1 MMKGLDKV
9 LKILYK
15 KYSLLFAVIFIGTI
29 FLQFS
34 TVKTNYRVIS
44 EDLASSILKVEKFNN
59 GTFEKDKDV
68 YVDYRVVEERLKKPF
83 TKEDIKMVADYG
95 KKVGLDRIDNNGE
108 SFRYGGSI
116 VGYNLAR
123 VMDYDKG
130 LISGSKILSLNF
142 PSLIILA
149 VVVAFLLSSEFMT
162 TFYKFMRQ
170 VPVKRE
176 GVYVAKVI
184 FGILSLMVY
193 LVVSLGINY
202 LLVRNTPFE
211 NILTF
216 SGIGSI
222 LGKYILKTITVFL
235 GAFGVGT
242 VSGNIVGFFGMLI
255 ITFGGIILEELY
267 LRFYQIFFNTDSIT
281 FSDLS
286 NFRKMMEKNPIYS
299 IVNSANTILD
309 SKYILNIVFL
319 CVLYFLI
326 GLIVTKLNDGSRTT
340 KCIVLKGVSKVIMV
354 VAIITTVCASTLLI
368 NGIFGSGSGVGMLMY
383 PFAAFMLFVSY
394 KFYKMLFEVNI
405 GF

>member
-1 MMKGLDKV
+1 MKGLDKV

-34 TVKTNYRVIS
+34 TVKYEYRVIS
-44 EDLASSILKVEKFNN
+44 EDLASSVIKVEKFNN
-59 GTFEKDKDV
+59 GTFVKEQDD
-68 YVDYRVVEERLKKPF
+68 YVDYRVLQERLKKPF

-95 KKVGLDRIDNNGE
+95 KKVGLDRADNNAE

-116 VGYNLAR
+116 VEYNLAR
-123 VMDYDKG
+123 VLDYDKG
-130 LISGSKILSLNF
+130 LISGSKILSMNLL
-142 PSLIILA
+142 PLIILA

-184 FGILSLMVY
+184 FGIVSLLAY
-193 LVVSLGINY
+193 ILLSLGINY
-202 LLVRNTPFE
+202 LLLKNTPFG

-216 SGIGSI
+216 SGNGNV
-222 LGKYILKTITVFL
+222 LGKNILKMIAAFL

-255 ITFGGIILEELY
+255 ITFGGKILQELY
-267 LRFYQIFFNTDSIT
+267 LRFYQVFFNTDSIT
-281 FSDLS
+281 FSDLN
-286 NFRKMMEKNPIYS
+286 NFEKMMEKNPIYS
-299 IVNSANTILD
+299 IVNSANTIFD
-309 SKYILNIVFL
+309 GKYLLNIVFL

-340 KCIVLKGVSKVIMV
+340 KCIVLKGVSKVVM
-354 VAIITTVCASTLLI
+354 AIAVFTTVCASTLLI

>member
-1 MMKGLDKV
+1 MKGLDKV

-34 TVKTNYRVIS
+34 TVKFEYRNIS
-44 EDLASSILKVEKFNN
+44 EDLASSIIKVEKFNN
-59 GTFEKDKDV
+59 GTFEKDKDD
-68 YVDYRVVEERLKKPF
+68 YVDYRVVQERLKKPF

-95 KKVGLDRIDNNGE
+95 KKVGLDRAENNAE

-116 VGYNLAR
+116 VEYNIAR
-123 VMDYDKG
+123 VLDYDKG

-142 PSLIILA
+142 SLIILA

-162 TFYKFMRQ
+162 SFYKFMRQ

-202 LLVRNTPFE
+202 LLVRNTPFG

-216 SGIGSI
+216 SGIGSS
-222 LGKYILKTITVFL
+222 LGKNILKSIAVFL

-309 SKYILNIVFL
+309 GKYILNIVFL
-319 CVLYFLI
+319 LVLYFLI

-340 KCIVLKGVSKVIMV
+340 KCIVLKGVSKVVM
-354 VAIITTVCASTLLI
+354 AIAIFTTVCASTLLI
-368 NGIFGSGSGVGMLMY
+368 NGIFGSGSGVGILMY

>member
-1 MMKGLDKV
+1 MKGLDKV

-34 TVKTNYRVIS
+34 AVKTEYRFIS
-44 EDLASSILKVEKFNN
+44 EDLASSIIKVEKFNN
-59 GTFEKDKDV
+59 GTFEKDKDE
-68 YVDYRVVEERLKKPF
+68 YVDYPVLQERLKKPF

-95 KKVGLDRIDNNGE
+95 KKVGLDRANNNAE

-116 VGYNLAR
+116 VEYNLAK
-123 VMDYDKG
+123 VLDYDKD
-130 LISGSKILSLNF
+130 LISGSKILSLNL

-193 LVVSLGINY
+193 LVVSLLINY
-202 LLVRNTPFE
+202 LLVRNTPFGGL
-211 NILTF
+211 LTF
-216 SGIGSI
+216 SGIGGL
-222 LGKYILKTITVFL
+222 LGKNIFKSIAVFL

-242 VSGNIVGFFGMLI
+242 VSGNIVGFLGMLI
-255 ITFGGIILEELY
+255 ITFGGEFLLELY

-281 FSDLS
+281 FSDLN
-286 NFRKMMEKNPIYS
+286 NFEKMMEKNPIYS

-309 SKYILNIVFL
+309 GKYILNIVFL
-319 CVLYFLI
+319 LVLYFLI

-340 KCIVLKGVSKVIMV
+340 KCIVLKGVSKVVM
-354 VAIITTVCASTLLI
+354 AIAIFTTVCASTLLI

>member
-1 MMKGLDKV
+1 MKGLDKV

-34 TVKTNYRVIS
+34 TVKFEYRNIS
-44 EDLASSILKVEKFNN
+44 EDLASSIIKVEKFNN
-59 GTFEKDKDV
+59 GTFEKDKDD
-68 YVDYRVVEERLKKPF
+68 YVDYRVVQERLKKPF

-95 KKVGLDRIDNNGE
+95 KKVGLDRAENNAE

-116 VGYNLAR
+116 VEYNIAR
-123 VMDYDKG
+123 VLDYDKG
-130 LISGSKILSLNF
+130 LISGSKILSMNF
-142 PSLIILA
+142 SLIILA

-162 TFYKFMRQ
+162 SFYKFMRQ

-202 LLVRNTPFE
+202 LLVRNTPFG

-222 LGKYILKTITVFL
+222 LGKNILKTIAVFL

-255 ITFGGIILEELY
+255 ITFGGKILQELY

-281 FSDLS
+281 FSDLN
-286 NFRKMMEKNPIYS
+286 NFSKMMEKNPIYS

-309 SKYILNIVFL
+309 GKYILNIVFL

-340 KCIVLKGVSKVIMV
+340 KCIVLKGVSKVVM
-354 VAIITTVCASTLLI
+354 AIAIFTTICASILLI
-368 NGIFGSGSGVGMLMY
+368 NGIFGSGAGVGILMY

>member
-1 MMKGLDKV
+1 MKGLDKV

-34 TVKTNYRVIS
+34 TVKFEYRNIS
-44 EDLASSILKVEKFNN
+44 EDLASSIIKVEKFNN
-59 GTFEKDKDV
+59 GTFEKDKDD
-68 YVDYRVVEERLKKPF
+68 YVDYRVVQERLKKPF

-95 KKVGLDRIDNNGE
+95 KKVGLDRAENNAE

-116 VGYNLAR
+116 VDYNIAR
-123 VMDYDKG
+123 VLDYDKG

-142 PSLIILA
+142 SLIILA

-162 TFYKFMRQ
+162 SFYKFMRQ

-202 LLVRNTPFE
+202 LLVRNTPFG

-216 SGIGSI
+216 SGIGSS
-222 LGKYILKTITVFL
+222 LGKNILKSIAIFL

-255 ITFGGIILEELY
+255 ITFGGYMLQELY
-267 LRFYQIFFNTDSIT
+267 LRFYQLFFNTDSIT
-281 FSDLS
+281 FSDL
-286 NFRKMMEKNPIYS
+286 NKFERMMEKNPIYS
-299 IVNSANTILD
+299 IVNSANTILFG
-309 SKYILNIVFL
+309 KYILNIVFL

-340 KCIVLKGVSKVIMV
+340 KCIVLKGVSKVVM
-354 VAIITTVCASTLLI
+354 AIAIFTTVCASTLI
-368 NGIFGSGSGVGMLMY
+368 MDGIFGSGAGVGMLIY

>member
-1 MMKGLDKV
+1 MKGLDKV

-116 VGYNLAR
+116 VEYNLAR

-130 LISGSKILSLNF
+130 LISGSKILSMNLL
-142 PSLIILA
+142 PLIILA

-309 SKYILNIVFL
+309 GKYILNIVFL
-319 CVLYFLI
+319 LVLYFLI

-340 KCIVLKGVSKVIMV
+340 KCIVLKGVSKVVM
-354 VAIITTVCASTLLI
+354 AIAVFTTVCASTLLI

>member
-1 MMKGLDKV
+1 MKGLDKV

-34 TVKTNYRVIS
+34 TVKFEYRNIS
-44 EDLASSILKVEKFNN
+44 EDLASSIIKVEKFNN
-59 GTFEKDKDV
+59 GTFEKDKDD
-68 YVDYRVVEERLKKPF
+68 YVDYRVVQERLKKPF

-95 KKVGLDRIDNNGE
+95 KKVGLDRAENNAE

-116 VGYNLAR
+116 VEYNIAR
-123 VMDYDKG
+123 VLDYDKG

-142 PSLIILA
+142 SLIILA

-162 TFYKFMRQ
+162 SFYKFMRQ

-202 LLVRNTPFE
+202 LLVRNTPFG

-216 SGIGSI
+216 SGIGSS
-222 LGKYILKTITVFL
+222 LGKNILKSIAIFL

-255 ITFGGIILEELY
+255 ITFGGKILQELY
-267 LRFYQIFFNTDSIT
+267 LRFYQVFFNTDSIT
-281 FSDLS
+281 FSDLN
-286 NFRKMMEKNPIYS
+286 NFEKMMEKNPIYS

-309 SKYILNIVFL
+309 GKYILNIVFL

-340 KCIVLKGVSKVIMV
+340 KCIVLKGVSKVVM
-354 VAIITTVCASTLLI
+354 AIAIFTTVCASTLLI
-368 NGIFGSGSGVGMLMY
+368 NGIFGSGAGVGILMY

>member
-1 MMKGLDKV
+1 MKGLDKV

-34 TVKTNYRVIS
+34 TVKFEYRNIS
-44 EDLASSILKVEKFNN
+44 EDLASSIIKVEKFNN
-59 GTFEKDKDV
+59 GTFEKDKDD
-68 YVDYRVVEERLKKPF
+68 YVDYRVVQERLKKPF

-95 KKVGLDRIDNNGE
+95 KKVGLDRAENNAE

-116 VGYNLAR
+116 VDYNIAR
-123 VMDYDKG
+123 VLDYDKG

-142 PSLIILA
+142 SLIILA

-162 TFYKFMRQ
+162 SFYKFMRQ

-202 LLVRNTPFE
+202 LLVRNTPFG

-216 SGIGSI
+216 SGIGSS
-222 LGKYILKTITVFL
+222 LGKNILKSIAVFL

-309 SKYILNIVFL
+309 GKYILNIVFL

-368 NGIFGSGSGVGMLMY
+368 NGIFGSGSGVGILMY

>member
-34 TVKTNYRVIS
+34 TVKFEYRNIS
-44 EDLASSILKVEKFNN
+44 EDLASSIIKVEKINN
-59 GTFEKDKDV
+59 GTFEKDKDD
-68 YVDYRVVEERLKKPF
+68 YVDYRVVQERLKKPF

-95 KKVGLDRIDNNGE
+95 KKVGLDRAENNAE
-108 SFRYGGSI
+108 SYRYGGSI
-116 VGYNLAR
+116 VDYNIAR
-123 VMDYDKG
+123 VLDYDKG

-142 PSLIILA
+142 SLIILA

-162 TFYKFMRQ
+162 SFYKFMRQ

-202 LLVRNTPFE
+202 LLVRNTPFG

-216 SGIGSI
+216 SGIGSS
-222 LGKYILKTITVFL
+222 LGKNILKSIAVFL

-309 SKYILNIVFL
+309 GKYILNIVFL

-368 NGIFGSGSGVGMLMY
+368 NGIFGSGSGVGILMY

>member
-1 MMKGLDKV
+1 MKGLDKV

-34 TVKTNYRVIS
+34 AVKTNYRFIS
-44 EDLASSILKVEKFNN
+44 EDLASSVIKVEKFNN
-59 GTFEKDKDV
+59 GTFVKEQDD
-68 YVDYRVVEERLKKPF
+68 YVDYPVLQERLKKPF

-95 KKVGLDRIDNNGE
+95 KKVGLDRANNNSE

-116 VGYNLAR
+116 VEYNLAR
-123 VMDYDKG
+123 VLDYDKG
-130 LISGSKILSLNF
+130 LISGSKILSMNF
-142 PSLIILA
+142 PSLIVLA

-193 LVVSLGINY
+193 LVVSLLINY
-202 LLVRNTPFE
+202 LLVRNTPFGGL
-211 NILTF
+211 LTF
-216 SGIGSI
+216 SGIGGL
-222 LGKYILKTITVFL
+222 LGKNILKSIAVFL

-255 ITFGGIILEELY
+255 ITFGGIFLEELY
-267 LRFYQIFFNTDSIT
+267 LRFYQVFFNTDSIT
-281 FSDLS
+281 FSDLN
-286 NFRKMMEKNPIYS
+286 NFEKMMEKNPIYS
-299 IVNSANTILD
+299 IINSTNTILD
-309 SKYILNIVFL
+309 GKYILNIVFL
-319 CVLYFLI
+319 LVLYFLI

-340 KCIVLKGVSKVIMV
+340 KCIVLKGVSKVVM
-354 VAIITTVCASTLLI
+354 AIAIFTTVCASTLLI

>member
-34 TVKTNYRVIS
+34 TVKFEYRNIS
-44 EDLASSILKVEKFNN
+44 EDLASSIIKVEKFNN
-59 GTFEKDKDV
+59 GTFEKDKDD
-68 YVDYRVVEERLKKPF
+68 YVDYRVVQERLKKPF

-95 KKVGLDRIDNNGE
+95 KKVGLDRAENNAE

-116 VGYNLAR
+116 VEYNIAR
-123 VMDYDKG
+123 VLDYDKG

-142 PSLIILA
+142 SLIILA

-162 TFYKFMRQ
+162 SFYKFMRQ

-202 LLVRNTPFE
+202 LLVRNTPFG

-216 SGIGSI
+216 SGIGSS
-222 LGKYILKTITVFL
+222 LGKNILKSIAVFL

-242 VSGNIVGFFGMLI
+242 VSGNIIGFFGMLI
-255 ITFGGIILEELY
+255 ITFGGKILQELY
-267 LRFYQIFFNTDSIT
+267 LRFYQVFFNTDSIT
-281 FSDLS
+281 FSDLN
-286 NFRKMMEKNPIYS
+286 NFEKMMEKNPIYS

-309 SKYILNIVFL
+309 GKYILNIVFL

-340 KCIVLKGVSKVIMV
+340 KCIVLKGVSKVVM
-354 VAIITTVCASTLLI
+354 AIAIFTTICASILLI

-383 PFAAFMLFVSY
+383 PFAAFILFVSY

>member
-1 MMKGLDKV
+1 MKGLDKV

-34 TVKTNYRVIS
+34 TVKFEYRNIS
-44 EDLASSILKVEKFNN
+44 EDLASSIIKVEKFNN
-59 GTFEKDKDV
+59 GTFEKDKDD
-68 YVDYRVVEERLKKPF
+68 YVDYRVVQERLKKPF

-95 KKVGLDRIDNNGE
+95 KKVGLDRAENNAE

-116 VGYNLAR
+116 VEYNIAR
-123 VMDYDKG
+123 VLDYDKG

-142 PSLIILA
+142 SLIILA

-162 TFYKFMRQ
+162 SFYKFMRQ

-202 LLVRNTPFE
+202 LLVRNTPFG

-216 SGIGSI
+216 SGIGSS
-222 LGKYILKTITVFL
+222 LGKNILKSIAVFL

-255 ITFGGIILEELY
+255 ITFGGEFLQELY
-267 LRFYQIFFNTDSIT
+267 LRFYQVFFNTDSIT

-309 SKYILNIVFL
+309 GKYILNIVFL

-368 NGIFGSGSGVGMLMY
+368 NGIFGSGSGVGILMY

>member
-1 MMKGLDKV
+1 MKGLDKV

-34 TVKTNYRVIS
+34 TVKFEYRNIS
-44 EDLASSILKVEKFNN
+44 EDLASSIIKVEKFNN
-59 GTFEKDKDV
+59 GTFEKDKDD
-68 YVDYRVVEERLKKPF
+68 YVDYRVVQERLKKPF

-95 KKVGLDRIDNNGE
+95 KKVGLDRAENNAE

-116 VGYNLAR
+116 VEYNIAR
-123 VMDYDKG
+123 VLDYDKG

-142 PSLIILA
+142 SLIILA

-193 LVVSLGINY
+193 LVLSLGINY
-202 LLVRNTPFE
+202 LLVRNTPFGGL
-211 NILTF
+211 LTF
-216 SGIGSI
+216 SGIGGL
-222 LGKYILKTITVFL
+222 LGKNILKSIAVFL

-255 ITFGGIILEELY
+255 ITFGGKILQELY
-267 LRFYQIFFNTDSIT
+267 LRFYQVFFNTDSIT
-281 FSDLS
+281 FSDLN
-286 NFRKMMEKNPIYS
+286 NFEKMMEKNPIYS
-299 IVNSANTILD
+299 IVNSANTIFD
-309 SKYILNIVFL
+309 GKYILNIVFL
-319 CVLYFLI
+319 LILYFLI

>member
-1 MMKGLDKV
+1 MKGLDKV

-34 TVKTNYRVIS
+34 TVKFEYRNIS
-44 EDLASSILKVEKFNN
+44 EDLASSIIKVEKFNN
-59 GTFEKDKDV
+59 GTFEKDKDD
-68 YVDYRVVEERLKKPF
+68 YVDYRVVQERLKKPF

-95 KKVGLDRIDNNGE
+95 KKVGLDRAENNAE

-116 VGYNLAR
+116 VEYNIAR
-123 VMDYDKG
+123 VLDYDKG

-142 PSLIILA
+142 SLIILA

-162 TFYKFMRQ
+162 SFYKFMRQ

-202 LLVRNTPFE
+202 LLVRNTPFG

-216 SGIGSI
+216 SGIGSS
-222 LGKYILKTITVFL
+222 LGKNILKSIAVFL

-242 VSGNIVGFFGMLI
+242 VSGNIIGFFGMLI

-309 SKYILNIVFL
+309 GKYILNIVFL

-368 NGIFGSGSGVGMLMY
+368 NGIFGSGSGVGILMY

>member
-1 MMKGLDKV
+1 MKGLDKV

-34 TVKTNYRVIS
+34 TVKYEYRVIS
-44 EDLASSILKVEKFNN
+44 EDLASSIIKVEKFNN
-59 GTFEKDKDV
+59 GTFVKEQDD
-68 YVDYRVVEERLKKPF
+68 YVDYRVLQERLKKPF

-95 KKVGLDRIDNNGE
+95 KKVGLDRADNNAE

-116 VGYNLAR
+116 VEYNLAR
-123 VMDYDKG
+123 VLDYDKG
-130 LISGSKILSLNF
+130 LISGSKILSTNL

-184 FGILSLMVY
+184 FGILNLMVY

-202 LLVRNTPFE
+202 LLVRNTPFGGL
-211 NILTF
+211 LTF
-216 SGIGSI
+216 SGIGGL
-222 LGKYILKTITVFL
+222 LGINILKSIAVFL

-309 SKYILNIVFL
+309 GKYILNIVFL

>member
-1 MMKGLDKV
+1 MKGLDKV

-34 TVKTNYRVIS
+34 TVKFEYRNIS
-44 EDLASSILKVEKFNN
+44 EDLASSIIKVEKFNN
-59 GTFEKDKDV
+59 GTFEKDKDDS
-68 YVDYRVVEERLKKPF
+68 VDYLVVQERLKKPF

-95 KKVGLDRIDNNGE
+95 KKVGLDRADNNAE

-116 VGYNLAR
+116 VDYNLAK
-123 VMDYDKG
+123 VLDYDKG

-142 PSLIILA
+142 SLIILA

-162 TFYKFMRQ
+162 SFYKFMRQ

-202 LLVRNTPFE
+202 LLVRNTPFG

-216 SGIGSI
+216 SGIGSS
-222 LGKYILKTITVFL
+222 LGKNILKSIAIFL

-242 VSGNIVGFFGMLI
+242 VSGNIIGFFGMLI
-255 ITFGGIILEELY
+255 ITFGGKILQELY
-267 LRFYQIFFNTDSIT
+267 LRFYQVFFNTDSIT
-281 FSDLS
+281 FSDLN
-286 NFRKMMEKNPIYS
+286 NFEKMMEKNPIYS
-299 IVNSANTILD
+299 IVNSANTIFD
-309 SKYILNIVFL
+309 GKYILNIVFL
-319 CVLYFLI
+319 LILYFLI

-340 KCIVLKGVSKVIMV
+340 KCIVLKGVSKVVM
-354 VAIITTVCASTLLI
+354 AIAIFTTVCASTLLI

>member
-1 MMKGLDKV
+1 MKGLDKV

-34 TVKTNYRVIS
+34 TVKFEYRNIS
-44 EDLASSILKVEKFNN
+44 EDLASSIIKVEKFNN
-59 GTFEKDKDV
+59 GTFEKDKDD
-68 YVDYRVVEERLKKPF
+68 YVDYRVVQERLKKPF

-95 KKVGLDRIDNNGE
+95 KKVGLDRAENNAE

-116 VGYNLAR
+116 VDYNIAR
-123 VMDYDKG
+123 VLDYDKG

-142 PSLIILA
+142 SLIILA

-162 TFYKFMRQ
+162 SFYKFMRQ

-202 LLVRNTPFE
+202 LLVRNTPFG

-216 SGIGSI
+216 SGIGSS
-222 LGKYILKTITVFL
+222 LGKNILKTITVFL

-255 ITFGGIILEELY
+255 ITFGGKILQELY
-267 LRFYQIFFNTDSIT
+267 LRFYQLFFNTDSIT
-281 FSDLS
+281 FSDL
-286 NFRKMMEKNPIYS
+286 NKFERMMEKNPIYS
-299 IVNSANTILD
+299 IVNSANTILFG
-309 SKYILNIVFL
+309 KYILNIVFL

-340 KCIVLKGVSKVIMV
+340 KCIVLKGVSKVVM
-354 VAIITTVCASTLLI
+354 AIAIFTTVCASTLLI

-383 PFAAFMLFVSY
+383 PFAAFILFVSY

>member
-1 MMKGLDKV
+1 MKGLDKV

-34 TVKTNYRVIS
+34 TVKFEYRNIS
-44 EDLASSILKVEKFNN
+44 EDLASSIIKVEKFNN
-59 GTFEKDKDV
+59 GTFEKDKDD
-68 YVDYRVVEERLKKPF
+68 YVDYRVVQERLKKPF

-95 KKVGLDRIDNNGE
+95 KKVGLDRAENNAE

-116 VGYNLAR
+116 VEYNIAR
-123 VMDYDKG
+123 VLDYDKG

-142 PSLIILA
+142 SLIILA

-162 TFYKFMRQ
+162 SFYKFMRQ

-202 LLVRNTPFE
+202 LLVRNTPFG

-216 SGIGSI
+216 SGIGSS
-222 LGKYILKTITVFL
+222 LGKNILKSIAIFL

-242 VSGNIVGFFGMLI
+242 VSGNIIGFFGMLI
-255 ITFGGIILEELY
+255 ITFGGEFLQELY
-267 LRFYQIFFNTDSIT
+267 LRFYQVFFNTDSIT
-281 FSDLS
+281 FSDLN
-286 NFRKMMEKNPIYS
+286 NFEKMMEKNPIYS
-299 IVNSANTILD
+299 IVNSAKTILD
-309 SKYILNIVFL
+309 GKYILNIVFL

-340 KCIVLKGVSKVIMV
+340 KCIVLKGVSKVVM
-354 VAIITTVCASTLLI
+354 AIAIFTTVCASTLLI
-368 NGIFGSGSGVGMLMY
+368 NGIFGSGAGVGMLMY
-383 PFAAFMLFVSY
+383 PFAAFILFVSY

>member
-1 MMKGLDKV
+1 MKGLDKV

-34 TVKTNYRVIS
+34 TVKYEYRVIS
-44 EDLASSILKVEKFNN
+44 EDLASSVIKVEKFNN
-59 GTFEKDKDV
+59 GTFVKEQDD
-68 YVDYRVVEERLKKPF
+68 YVDYRVLQERLKKPF

-95 KKVGLDRIDNNGE
+95 KKVGLDRADNNAE

-116 VGYNLAR
+116 VEYNLAR
-123 VMDYDKG
+123 VLDYDKG
-130 LISGSKILSLNF
+130 LISGSKILSMNLL
-142 PSLIILA
+142 PLIILA

-184 FGILSLMVY
+184 FGIVSLLAY
-193 LVVSLGINY
+193 ILLSLGINY
-202 LLVRNTPFE
+202 LLLKNTPFG

-216 SGIGSI
+216 SGNGNV
-222 LGKYILKTITVFL
+222 LGKNILKMIAAFL

-255 ITFGGIILEELY
+255 ITFGGKILQELY
-267 LRFYQIFFNTDSIT
+267 LRFYQVFFNTDSIT

-309 SKYILNIVFL
+309 GKYILNIVFL
-319 CVLYFLI
+319 LVLYFLI

-340 KCIVLKGVSKVIMV
+340 KCIVLKGVSKVVM
-354 VAIITTVCASTLLI
+354 AIAVFTTVCASTLLI

>member
-1 MMKGLDKV
+1 MKGLDKV

-34 TVKTNYRVIS
+34 TVKFEYRNIS
-44 EDLASSILKVEKFNN
+44 EDLASSIIKVEKFNN
-59 GTFEKDKDV
+59 GTFEKDKDDS
-68 YVDYRVVEERLKKPF
+68 VDYRVVQERLKKPF

-95 KKVGLDRIDNNGE
+95 KKVGLDRADNNAE

-116 VGYNLAR
+116 VDYNLAR
-123 VMDYDKG
+123 VLDYDKG

-142 PSLIILA
+142 SLIILA

-162 TFYKFMRQ
+162 SFYKFMRQ

-202 LLVRNTPFE
+202 LLVRNTPFG

-216 SGIGSI
+216 SGIGSS
-222 LGKYILKTITVFL
+222 LGKNILKSIAIFL

-242 VSGNIVGFFGMLI
+242 VSGNIIGFFGMLI
-255 ITFGGIILEELY
+255 ITFGGKILQELY
-267 LRFYQIFFNTDSIT
+267 LRFYQVFFNTDSIT
-281 FSDLS
+281 FSDLN
-286 NFRKMMEKNPIYS
+286 NFEKMMEKNPIYS
-299 IVNSANTILD
+299 IVNSANTIMFG
-309 SKYILNIVFL
+309 KYILNIVFL

-340 KCIVLKGVSKVIMV
+340 KCIVLKGVSKVVM
-354 VAIITTVCASTLLI
+354 AIAIFTTVCASTLLI
-368 NGIFGSGSGVGMLMY
+368 NGIFGSGSGVGILMY

>member
-1 MMKGLDKV
+1 MKGLDKV

-34 TVKTNYRVIS
+34 TVKFEYRNIS
-44 EDLASSILKVEKFNN
+44 EDLASSIIKVEKFNN
-59 GTFEKDKDV
+59 GTFEKDKDD
-68 YVDYRVVEERLKKPF
+68 YVDYRVVQERLKKPF

-95 KKVGLDRIDNNGE
+95 KKVGLDRAENNAE

-116 VGYNLAR
+116 VDYNIAR
-123 VMDYDKG
+123 VLDYDKG

-142 PSLIILA
+142 SLIILA

-162 TFYKFMRQ
+162 SFYKFMRQ

-202 LLVRNTPFE
+202 LLVRNTPFG

-216 SGIGSI
+216 SGIGSS
-222 LGKYILKTITVFL
+222 LGKNILKSIAIFL

-255 ITFGGIILEELY
+255 ITFGGYMLQELY
-267 LRFYQIFFNTDSIT
+267 LRFYQLFFNTDSIT
-281 FSDLS
+281 FSDL
-286 NFRKMMEKNPIYS
+286 NKFERMMEKNPIYS
-299 IVNSANTILD
+299 IVNSANTILFG
-309 SKYILNIVFL
+309 KYILNIVFL

-340 KCIVLKGVSKVIMV
+340 KCIVLKGVSKVVM
-354 VAIITTVCASTLLI
+354 AIAIFTTVCASTLI
-368 NGIFGSGSGVGMLMY
+368 MDGIFGSGSGVGMLIY

>member
-1 MMKGLDKV
+1 MKGLDKV

-34 TVKTNYRVIS
+34 TVKFEYRNIS
-44 EDLASSILKVEKFNN
+44 EDLASSIIKVEKFNN
-59 GTFEKDKDV
+59 GTFEKDKDD
-68 YVDYRVVEERLKKPF
+68 YVDYRVVQERLKKPF

-95 KKVGLDRIDNNGE
+95 KKVGLDRAENNAE

-116 VGYNLAR
+116 VEYNIAR
-123 VMDYDKG
+123 VLDYDKG

-142 PSLIILA
+142 SLIILA

-162 TFYKFMRQ
+162 SFYKFMRQ

-202 LLVRNTPFE
+202 LLVRNTPFG

-216 SGIGSI
+216 SGIGSS
-222 LGKYILKTITVFL
+222 LGKNILKSIAVFL

-242 VSGNIVGFFGMLI
+242 VSGNIIGFFGMLI
-255 ITFGGIILEELY
+255 ITFGGKILQELY
-267 LRFYQIFFNTDSIT
+267 LRFYQLFFNTDSIT
-281 FSDLS
+281 FSDL
-286 NFRKMMEKNPIYS
+286 NKFERMMEKNPIYS
-299 IVNSANTILD
+299 IVNSANTILFG
-309 SKYILNIVFL
+309 KYILNIVFL

-340 KCIVLKGVSKVIMV
+340 KCIVLKGVSKVVM
-354 VAIITTVCASTLLI
+354 AIAIFTTVCASTLLI
-368 NGIFGSGSGVGMLMY
+368 NGIFGSGSGVGILMY

>member
-1 MMKGLDKV
+1 MKGLDKV

-34 TVKTNYRVIS
+34 TVKFEYRNIS
-44 EDLASSILKVEKFNN
+44 EDLASSIIKVEKFNN
-59 GTFEKDKDV
+59 GTFEKDKDD
-68 YVDYRVVEERLKKPF
+68 YVDYRVVQERLKKPF

-95 KKVGLDRIDNNGE
+95 KKVGLDRAENNAE

-116 VGYNLAR
+116 VDYNIAR
-123 VMDYDKG
+123 VLDYDKG

-142 PSLIILA
+142 SLIILA

-162 TFYKFMRQ
+162 SFYKFMRQ

-202 LLVRNTPFE
+202 LLVRNTPFG

-216 SGIGSI
+216 SGIGSS
-222 LGKYILKTITVFL
+222 LGKNILKSIAIFL

-255 ITFGGIILEELY
+255 ITFGGKILQELY
-267 LRFYQIFFNTDSIT
+267 LRFYQLFFNTDSIT
-281 FSDLS
+281 FSDL
-286 NFRKMMEKNPIYS
+286 NKFERMMEKNPIYS
-299 IVNSANTILD
+299 IVNSANTILFG
-309 SKYILNIVFL
+309 KYILNIVFL

-340 KCIVLKGVSKVIMV
+340 KCIVLKGVSKVIM
-354 VAIITTVCASTLLI
+354 AIAIFTTVCASTLI
-368 NGIFGSGSGVGMLMY
+368 MDGIFGSGSGVGMLIY

>member
-1 MMKGLDKV
+1 MKGLDKV

-34 TVKTNYRVIS
+34 TVKFEYRNIS
-44 EDLASSILKVEKFNN
+44 EDLASSIIKVEKFNN
-59 GTFEKDKDV
+59 GTFEKDKDD
-68 YVDYRVVEERLKKPF
+68 YVDYRVVQERLKKPF

-95 KKVGLDRIDNNGE
+95 KKVGLDRAENNAE

-116 VGYNLAR
+116 VDYNIAR
-123 VMDYDKG
+123 VLDYDKG

-142 PSLIILA
+142 SLIILA

-162 TFYKFMRQ
+162 SFYKFMRQ

-202 LLVRNTPFE
+202 LLVRNTPFG

-216 SGIGSI
+216 SGIGSS
-222 LGKYILKTITVFL
+222 LGKNILKSIAIFL

-242 VSGNIVGFFGMLI
+242 VSGNIIGFFGMLI
-255 ITFGGIILEELY
+255 ITFGGKILQELY
-267 LRFYQIFFNTDSIT
+267 LRFYQVFFNTDSIT

-309 SKYILNIVFL
+309 GKYILNIVFL

-368 NGIFGSGSGVGMLMY
+368 NGIFGSGSGVGILMY

>member
-1 MMKGLDKV
+1 MKGLDKV

-34 TVKTNYRVIS
+34 TVKFEYRNIS
-44 EDLASSILKVEKFNN
+44 EDLASSIIKVEKFNN
-59 GTFEKDKDV
+59 GTFEKDKDD
-68 YVDYRVVEERLKKPF
+68 YVDYRVVQERLKKPF

-95 KKVGLDRIDNNGE
+95 KKVGLDRAENNAE

-116 VGYNLAR
+116 VEYNIAR
-123 VMDYDKG
+123 VLDYDKG

-142 PSLIILA
+142 SLIILA

-162 TFYKFMRQ
+162 SFYKFMRQ

-202 LLVRNTPFE
+202 LLVRNTPFG

-216 SGIGSI
+216 SGIGSS
-222 LGKYILKTITVFL
+222 LGKNILKSIAIFL

-242 VSGNIVGFFGMLI
+242 VSGNIIGFFGMLI
-255 ITFGGIILEELY
+255 ITFGGEFLQELY
-267 LRFYQIFFNTDSIT
+267 LRFYQVFFNTDSIT

-299 IVNSANTILD
+299 IVNSAKTILD
-309 SKYILNIVFL
+309 GKYILNIVFL

-340 KCIVLKGVSKVIMV
+340 KCIVLKGVSKVVM
-354 VAIITTVCASTLLI
+354 AIAIFTTVCASTLLI
-368 NGIFGSGSGVGMLMY
+368 NGIFGSGAGVGMLMY

>member
-1 MMKGLDKV
+1 MKGLDKV

-34 TVKTNYRVIS
+34 TVKFEYRNIS
-44 EDLASSILKVEKFNN
+44 EDLASSIIKVEKFNN
-59 GTFEKDKDV
+59 GTFEKDKDDS
-68 YVDYRVVEERLKKPF
+68 VDYLVVQERLKKPF

-95 KKVGLDRIDNNGE
+95 KKVGLDRADNNAE

-116 VGYNLAR
+116 VDYNLAK
-123 VMDYDKG
+123 VLDYDKG

-142 PSLIILA
+142 SLIILA

-162 TFYKFMRQ
+162 SFYKFMRQ

-202 LLVRNTPFE
+202 LLVRNTPFG

-216 SGIGSI
+216 SGIGSS
-222 LGKYILKTITVFL
+222 LGKNILKSIAIFL

-242 VSGNIVGFFGMLI
+242 VSGNIIGFFGMLI
-255 ITFGGIILEELY
+255 ITFGGKILQELY
-267 LRFYQIFFNTDSIT
+267 LRFYQVFFNTDSIT
-281 FSDLS
+281 FSDLN
-286 NFRKMMEKNPIYS
+286 NFEKMMEKNPIYS
-299 IVNSANTILD
+299 IVNSANTIFD
-309 SKYILNIVFL
+309 GKYILNIVFL
-319 CVLYFLI
+319 LILYFLI

-340 KCIVLKGVSKVIMV
+340 KCIVLKGVSKVVM
-354 VAIITTVCASTLLI
+354 AIAIFTTVCASTLLI
-368 NGIFGSGSGVGMLMY
+368 DGIFGSGSGVGMLMY

>member
-1 MMKGLDKV
+1 MKGLDKV

-34 TVKTNYRVIS
+34 TVKFEYRNIS
-44 EDLASSILKVEKFNN
+44 EDLASSIIKVEKINN
-59 GTFEKDKDV
+59 GTFEKDKDD
-68 YVDYRVVEERLKKPF
+68 YVDYRVVQERLKKPF

-95 KKVGLDRIDNNGE
+95 KKVGLDRAENNAE

-116 VGYNLAR
+116 VDYNIAR
-123 VMDYDKG
+123 VLDYDKG

-142 PSLIILA
+142 SLIILA

-162 TFYKFMRQ
+162 SFYKFMRQ

-202 LLVRNTPFE
+202 LLVRNTPFG

-216 SGIGSI
+216 SGIGSS
-222 LGKYILKTITVFL
+222 LGKNILKSIAIFL

-255 ITFGGIILEELY
+255 ITFGGYMLQELY
-267 LRFYQIFFNTDSIT
+267 LRFYQLFFNTDSIT
-281 FSDLS
+281 FSDL
-286 NFRKMMEKNPIYS
+286 NKFERMMEKNPIYS
-299 IVNSANTILD
+299 IVNSANTILFG
-309 SKYILNIVFL
+309 KYILNIVFL

-340 KCIVLKGVSKVIMV
+340 KCIVLKGVSKVVM
-354 VAIITTVCASTLLI
+354 AIAIFTTVCASTLI
-368 NGIFGSGSGVGMLMY
+368 MDGIFGSGSGVGMLIY

>member
-1 MMKGLDKV
+1 MKGLDKV

-34 TVKTNYRVIS
+34 TVKFEYRNIS
-44 EDLASSILKVEKFNN
+44 EDLASSIIKVEKFNN
-59 GTFEKDKDV
+59 GTFEKDKDD
-68 YVDYRVVEERLKKPF
+68 YVDYRVVQERLKKPF

-95 KKVGLDRIDNNGE
+95 KKVGLDRAENNAE

-116 VGYNLAR
+116 VDYNIAR
-123 VMDYDKG
+123 VLDYDKG

-142 PSLIILA
+142 SLIILA

-162 TFYKFMRQ
+162 SFYKFMRQ

-202 LLVRNTPFE
+202 LLVRNTPFG

-216 SGIGSI
+216 SGIGSS
-222 LGKYILKTITVFL
+222 LGKNILKSIAIFL

-255 ITFGGIILEELY
+255 ITFGGYMLQELY
-267 LRFYQIFFNTDSIT
+267 LRFYQLFFNTDSIT
-281 FSDLS
+281 FSDL
-286 NFRKMMEKNPIYS
+286 NKFERMMEKNPIYS
-299 IVNSANTILD
+299 IVNSANTILFG
-309 SKYILNIVFL
+309 KYILNIVFL

-340 KCIVLKGVSKVIMV
+340 KCIVLKGVSKVIM
-354 VAIITTVCASTLLI
+354 AIAIFTTVCASTLI
-368 NGIFGSGSGVGMLMY
+368 MDGIFGSGSGVGMLIY

>member
-1 MMKGLDKV
+1 MKGLDKV

-34 TVKTNYRVIS
+34 TVKFEYRNIS
-44 EDLASSILKVEKFNN
+44 EDLASSIIKVEKFNN
-59 GTFEKDKDV
+59 GTFEKDKDD
-68 YVDYRVVEERLKKPF
+68 YVDYRVVQERLKKPF

-95 KKVGLDRIDNNGE
+95 KKVGLDRAENNAE

-116 VGYNLAR
+116 VEYNIAR
-123 VMDYDKG
+123 VLDYDKG

-142 PSLIILA
+142 SLIILA

-162 TFYKFMRQ
+162 SFYKFMRQ

-202 LLVRNTPFE
+202 LLVRNTPFG

-216 SGIGSI
+216 SGIGSS
-222 LGKYILKTITVFL
+222 LGKNILKSIAIFL

-242 VSGNIVGFFGMLI
+242 VSGNIIGFFGMLI
-255 ITFGGIILEELY
+255 ITFGGKILQELY
-267 LRFYQIFFNTDSIT
+267 LRFYQLFFNTDSIT
-281 FSDLS
+281 FSDL
-286 NFRKMMEKNPIYS
+286 NKFERMMEKNPIYS
-299 IVNSANTILD
+299 IVNSANTILFG
-309 SKYILNIVFL
+309 KYILNIVFL

-340 KCIVLKGVSKVIMV
+340 KCIVLKGVSKVVM
-354 VAIITTVCASTLLI
+354 AIAIFTTVCASTLLI
-368 NGIFGSGSGVGMLMY
+368 NGIFGSGSGVGILMY

>member
-1 MMKGLDKV
+1 MKGLDKV

-34 TVKTNYRVIS
+34 TVKFEYRNIS
-44 EDLASSILKVEKFNN
+44 EDLASSIIKVEKFNN
-59 GTFEKDKDV
+59 GTFEKDKDDS
-68 YVDYRVVEERLKKPF
+68 VDYLVVQERLKKPF

-95 KKVGLDRIDNNGE
+95 KKVGLDRADNNAE

-116 VGYNLAR
+116 VDYNLAR
-123 VMDYDKG
+123 VLDYDKG

-142 PSLIILA
+142 SLIILA

-162 TFYKFMRQ
+162 SFYKFMRQ

-202 LLVRNTPFE
+202 LLVRNTPFG

-216 SGIGSI
+216 SGIGSS
-222 LGKYILKTITVFL
+222 LGKNILKSIAIFL

-242 VSGNIVGFFGMLI
+242 VSGNIIGFFGMLI
-255 ITFGGIILEELY
+255 ITFGGKILQELY
-267 LRFYQIFFNTDSIT
+267 LRFYQVFFNTDSIT
-281 FSDLS
+281 FSDLN
-286 NFRKMMEKNPIYS
+286 NFEKMMEKNPIYS
-299 IVNSANTILD
+299 IVNSANTIFD
-309 SKYILNIVFL
+309 GKYILNIVFL
-319 CVLYFLI
+319 LILYFLI

-340 KCIVLKGVSKVIMV
+340 KCIVLKGVSKVVM
-354 VAIITTVCASTLLI
+354 AIAIFTTVCASTLLI

>member
-1 MMKGLDKV
+1 MKGLDKV

-34 TVKTNYRVIS
+34 TVKFEYRNIS
-44 EDLASSILKVEKFNN
+44 EDLASSIIKVEKFNN
-59 GTFEKDKDV
+59 GTFEKDKDD
-68 YVDYRVVEERLKKPF
+68 YVDYRVVQERLKKPF

-95 KKVGLDRIDNNGE
+95 KKVGLDRAENNAE

-116 VGYNLAR
+116 VEYNIAR
-123 VMDYDKG
+123 VLDYDKG

-142 PSLIILA
+142 SLIILA

-162 TFYKFMRQ
+162 SFYKFMRQ

-202 LLVRNTPFE
+202 LLVRNTPFG

-216 SGIGSI
+216 SGIGSS
-222 LGKYILKTITVFL
+222 LGKNILKSIAVFL

-309 SKYILNIVFL
+309 GKYILNIVFL

-340 KCIVLKGVSKVIMV
+340 KCIVLKGVSKVVM
-354 VAIITTVCASTLLI
+354 AIAIFTTVCASTLLI
-368 NGIFGSGSGVGMLMY
+368 NGIFGSGSGVGILMY